1 VTVSS
6 AATRH
11 AEPDQVCAAAVDLA
25 REAAEEDAGP
35 EQVGAY
41 VGVEAE
47 ADRVVTHLFASLDPA
62 YVGWRWAVTVS
73 RASRSKV
80 VTVSESLLLPG
91 PDSLLAPPWVPW
103 TERVRPGDLK
113 AGDLMPA
120 SSDDERLV
128 PFVAIAGEV
137 GLLDWDDADAWRF
150 APEAPVVPVAAGAAD
165 AEGAQGQTA
174 DAEGAQGQTAEVES
188 AQGQAVGAEG
198 AQGQAVGV
206 ESAQGQAV
214 GAEGAQGQAV
224 GAEGAQGQATGAE
237 GAQDQAAE
245 TEDAQGQDGA
255 GEAVGPADRPRGEVG
270 RRPGA
275 GSARRERGEAVLR
288 PRRVLSV
295 IGRDEAAARW
305 YMGEHGPESALAS
318 SAPATCMTCGFMV
331 RLSGTLGRVFGVCA
345 NEFAPDDGKV
355 VSADHGCGAHSDG
368 DVAAD
373 DGAVVLPAIDELGYD
388 MLNTGATVPDSVL
401 EKLDHELA

>member
-1 VTVSS
+1 MTVSS

-11 AEPDQVCAAAVDLA
+11 AEPDQVCAEAVDLA
-25 REAAEEDAGP
+25 RAAAEEEAGQ
-35 EQVGAY
+35 EQMVGAY
-41 VGVEAE
+41 VGAEAE

-80 VTVSESLLLPG
+80 VTVNESLLLPG

-120 SSDDERLV
+120 RSDDERLV
-128 PFVAIAGEV
+128 PFVAIAGEA
-137 GLLDWDDADAWRF
+137 GLFDWDDGDAWRF
-150 APEAPVVPVAAGAAD
+150 APQAPVVTVEPDAAD
-165 AEGAQGQTA
+165 AEGAEGQDEA
-174 DAEGAQGQTAEVES
+174 G
-188 AQGQAVGAEG
+188 
-198 AQGQAVGV
+198 
-206 ESAQGQAV
+206 
-214 GAEGAQGQAV
+214 
-224 GAEGAQGQATGAE
+224 
-237 GAQDQAAE
+237 QAAE
-245 TEDAQGQDGA
+245 SVGRAD
-255 GEAVGPADRPRGEVG
+255 GEAGRPAAESASRPRAE
-270 RRPGA
+270 A
-275 GSARRERGEAVLR
+275 GLR
-288 PRRVLSV
+288 PRRVLSA

-305 YMGEHGPESALAS
+305 YTGEHGPESALAS

-355 VSADHGCGAHSDG
+355 VSVDHGCGAHSDG
-368 DVAAD
+368 DIAAD
-373 DGAVVLPAIDELGYD
+373 DGAVVLPAVDELGYD
-388 MLNTGATVPDSVL
+388 MLHTGATVPDSVL

>member
-1 VTVSS
+1 VIVSS

-11 AEPDQVCAAAVDLA
+11 AEPDQACVAAVDLA
-25 REAAEEDAGP
+25 RAAAEEDAGP
-35 EQVGAY
+35 DQVGAH
-41 VGVEAE
+41 VGVEPE
-47 ADRVVTHLFASLDPA
+47 GDRVVTHLFASLDPA

-73 RASRSKV
+73 RAARSKV

-128 PFVAIAGEV
+128 PFVLIAGEV

-150 APEAPVVPVAAGAAD
+150 SPEAPAVPATTDETD
-165 AEGAQGQTA
+165 AEGA
-174 DAEGAQGQTAEVES
+174 ER
-188 AQGQAVGAEG
+188 
-198 AQGQAVGV
+198 
-206 ESAQGQAV
+206 
-214 GAEGAQGQAV
+214 
-224 GAEGAQGQATGAE
+224 
-237 GAQDQAAE
+237 QDGDRQDGE
-245 TEDAQGQDGA
+245 GQDGEGA
-255 GEAVGPADRPRGEVG
+255 TGLEFEDGDELLADRALGSPGQPRGDLG
-270 RRPGA
+270 LRLRA
-275 GSARRERGEAVLR
+275 GSGLRVPVDVGLR
-288 PRRVLSV
+288 PRRVLSA

-305 YMGEHGPESALAS
+305 YAGEHGPASALAS
-318 SAPATCMTCGFMV
+318 YAPATCMTCGFMV

-355 VSADHGCGAHSDG
+355 VSVDHGCGAHSDG
-368 DVAAD
+368 DIASD
-373 DGAVVLPAIDELGYD
+373 DGADVLPAVDELGYD